1 MFKTLLG
8 DVSMHSLL
16 LLLNCLVLLFI
27 VPLFPREWQ
36 SFLYIISHIVLLI
49 TSTLMIEKKKKNYVV
64 VVSIL
69 IGLLSISKIM
79 HWHLLEVITGELAV
93 FFFIAVTLILIKQ
106 VLYKK
111 PGLEMIL
118 QAIGGY
124 LVFGIAMVFVMNAI
138 VALVPN
144 SFTIAGAPMTASP
157 GQFSDH
163 SYFVFITYTTVGY
176 GDIVPIN
183 DISRTFAKL
192 VALSGQIYNSVIVAI
207 LVGKYLMVE
216 QSKNAGG
223 EAN

>member
-8 DVSMHSLL
+8 KVSVHSLL
-16 LLLNCLVLLFI
+16 LLLTCLVLLFI

-36 SFLYIISHIVLLI
+36 SLLYAISHIVLLI

-69 IGLLSISKIM
+69 IGLLSASKIM
-79 HWHLLEVITGELAV
+79 HWHLLEVISGELAV

-106 VLYKK
+106 VLHKK

-118 QAIGGY
+118 QAIGGF
-124 LVFGIAMVFVMNAI
+124 LVFGIAMVFVMNAL
-138 VALVPN
+138 VAFVPN
-144 SFTIAGAPMTASP
+144 SFTIAGVPMTASP
-157 GQFSDH
+157 GQFSDQ

-176 GDIVPIN
+176 GDIVPMN
-183 DISRTFAKL
+183 DISRTFAKF

-216 QSKNAGG
+216 QSKMG
-223 EAN
+223 

>member
-8 DVSMHSLL
+8 EVSVHSLL
-16 LLLNCLVLLFI
+16 LLLTCLVLLFI

-36 SFLYIISHIVLLI
+36 SLLYIISHIVLLI
-49 TSTLMIEKKKKNYVV
+49 TSTLMIENKKKNYVV
-64 VVSIL
+64 AVSIL
-69 IGLLSISKIM
+69 IGLLSVSKIM
-79 HWHLLEVITGELAV
+79 YWRRLEVITGALSV
-93 FFFIAVTLILIKQ
+93 LFFIAITLILIKQ

-118 QAIGGY
+118 QAIGGF
-124 LVFGIAMVFVMNAI
+124 LVFGIAMVFVMNAL
-138 VALVPN
+138 VAFLPN

-157 GQFSDH
+157 GQFSDQ

-176 GDIVPIN
+176 GDIVPMN
-183 DISRTFAKL
+183 DISRTFAKF